1 MQLTSAGVLD
11 HIGIF
16 AGLVNRSQRS
26 LASIA
31 NLASRTTSF
40 EVVEIPFFSEEEEEE
55 EAAAAGVGFGAEVEG
70 VGVEAVVVEVFGVE
84 APEPPEGL
92 A

>member
-55 EAAAAGVGFGAEVEG
+55 AAAAGVGFGAEVEG